1 MIKRYFLTV
10 FLILSVLILFLNM
23 RGSNI
28 FVDTY
33 TNLNLHSDH
42 EALCYIHQECNLPC
56 K

>member
-1 MIKRYFLTV
+1 MINRYFIAL
-10 FLILSVLILFLNM
+10 FLFFSVLILLLN
-23 RGSNI
+23 I
-28 FVDTY
+28 ITKFTYTDTY